1 MKAAVYKGP
10 SKISIEEVALPSLL
24 DDEVLI
30 KVAYAGICGTDLH
43 IYSGNYRTVPP
54 MVIGHELSGE
64 IVDIKKNKITE
75 LKIGDRVVIR
85 PTIYCN
91 KCYACQRGHK
101 HVCKDLTM
109 TGIDYPGAFAEYIK
123 VPIEMVYLVPEG
135 VGIKEAAL
143 IEPLAV
149 AVHSVSSSR
158 LKIGDDVAILG
169 AGPIGL
175 LIGQIA
181 RLAGAASVYICDIN
195 DFRVKKAE
203 ELGLKA
209 VNNQE
214 VDFID
219 YIRENTGGRM
229 ADVAFEAAGSKYT
242 AEIITE
248 ITSIEGQMVIVS
260 AFRKAPEFNL
270 LSVTFREQNVIG
282 TRVYSDEDF
291 RKALILLKQHPEI
304 TGVIT
309 DIYPL
314 KDTGKAIEAV
324 REGKDVLKVLIK
336 CQE

>member
-10 SKISIEEVALPSLL
+10 CEISFEELALPSLL

-43 IYSGNYRTVPP
+43 IFSGNYRTIPP

-64 IVDIKKNKITE
+64 IVDIKTKQNTKFKT
-75 LKIGDRVVIR
+75 GDRVVIR

-91 KCYACQRGHK
+91 KCYACLRGYK

-109 TGIDYPGAFAEYIK
+109 TGIDYPGAFAEYLK
-123 VPIEMVYLVPEG
+123 VPLDMVYQIPDG
-135 VGIKEAAL
+135 VSLKEAAL

-149 AVHSVSSSR
+149 AVHSVFSSS
-158 LKIGDDVAILG
+158 LKIGDEVAILG

-175 LIGQIA
+175 LIGQVA
-181 RLAGAASVYICDIN
+181 RLAGAAEVYICDIN
-195 DFRVKKAE
+195 DFRVGKAR

-209 VNNQE
+209 INNQE
-214 VDFID
+214 IDFIE
-219 YIRENTGGRM
+219 YIKRNTGGRM
-229 ADVAFEAAGSKYT
+229 ADITFEAAGSKYT
-242 AEIITE
+242 AEVITE
-248 ITSIEGQMVIVS
+248 ITSIRGQMVIVS

-270 LSVTFREQNVIG
+270 LSVTFREQTVIG
-282 TRVYSDEDF
+282 TRVYSDEDY
-291 RKALILLKQHPEI
+291 RKALVLLQQHPEI

-309 DIYPL
+309 HIYSL
-314 KDTGKAIEAV
+314 KDTGKAIEAI